1 MKKSFLFTIA
11 FAATVA
17 SCTQDEKMVNVD
29 YTEPSEI
36 AIKFG
41 TQSNIIAGVE
51 QVASRAPIT
60 AWNNTNVG
68 VFLLSKDADADWQE
82 QQTRDMV
89 WNNVSAF
96 ISSDN
101 SSRVEL
107 NGQSGYY
114 PNQGD
119 RNFSFFGYHPYSN
132 NNLVFTPTTV
142 TKTFNITGQEDIL
155 WGKAEVEGNGYN
167 AKYFRTNPDVVPN
180 IAFGHVLT
188 KLQFKVKAS
197 PTFAEGQNF
206 KVTGIKV
213 INTADN
219 VTLTVADRTGGTAGA
234 ITGDNDAILTAYNNA
249 IGITIS
255 QGVDATNAGDPIM
268 LKTDQSYQIVLE
280 MSTPNSQG
288 TRETEP
294 ITINSGIDGF
304 QQGYAYDVTL
314 TINSFT
320 EIKFTASLIDWVTGE
335 PIEVEI

>member
-219 VTLTVADRTGGTAGA
+219 VTLTVADRTGGTAGT

-249 IGITIS
+249 TGITIS